1 MRRKSVATAE
11 QYASKAKRGVVRR
24 LYDWVLHW
32 AQTPYGLVALIL
44 VAVSESSFFPIPP
57 DPLLLALGL
66 ACPQRALGYALL
78 CAGSSVLG
86 GLFGYALGW
95 SLWESLGPLFF
106 AYVPGF
112 TPAVFELV
120 SVKYTQYGFWAIFSA
135 GFTPIPYKVF
145 TIAAGVFEVNLGV
158 FLLASALGRSARF
171 LLIGVLVWKFGSP
184 IKAFV
189 EQYFNL
195 LSVAFV
201 VVLLLG
207 FAVIKLAL

>member
-1 MRRKSVATAE
+1 MAGHTYVSDIARFEGQTVTLKGWL
-11 QYASKAKRGVVRR
+11 YAKRSSGKLHFLQVRDGTGTIQCVVSRA
-24 LYDWVLHW
+24 DV
-32 AQTPYGLVALIL
+32 TP
-44 VAVSESSFFPIPP
+44 E
-57 DPLLLALGL
+57 
-66 ACPQRALGYALL
+66 
-78 CAGSSVLG
+78 
-86 GLFGYALGW
+86 
-95 SLWESLGPLFF
+95 
-106 AYVPGF
+106 
-112 TPAVFELV
+112 VFELV
-120 SVKYTQYGFWAIFSA
+120 SVKYNQYGFWAIFSA